1 MTAAERYLEL
11 GLRLG
16 RHVEGLVDAYYGP
29 PELKDQVD
37 AEDVV
42 APARLV
48 ADAEALLAEL
58 PDGWLNDQVRAC
70 AAYARVLD
78 GEEIGYADEVE
89 ACYGVRPV
97 KTPVSVYEAAHA
109 ALDELLPGDGPL
121 LERRTAWRM
130 RHSIDG
136 DLAVAA
142 LADLLPVL
150 REVTE
155 ALVTL
160 PAGEEVTLEPVRD
173 EPWWA
178 FNYYLGDLASRVVL
192 NVDVPTTGFDLIHL
206 AAHEVYP
213 GHHTEHAVKEQLLV
227 RDRGSVE
234 EAIQLVPT
242 PQALLSEGIAEVGAD
257 VILDGDGRTAA
268 YDALARHGIEFDR
281 ELTERIAKALVPLG
295 STSLDAALM
304 IHEDAA
310 SVEEAQRYVERWHLA
325 TPEQA
330 AHMVR
335 FVTDPTWRAYTI
347 TYSAGEALCRAF
359 VDGDR
364 SRFGRLLT
372 EHVRVGELLEAE

>member
-70 AAYARVLD
+70 ATYARVLD

-97 KTPVSVYEAAHA
+97 KTPASVYEAAHA

-160 PAGEEVTLEPVRD
+160 PAGEKVTLEPVRD

-268 YDALARHGIEFDR
+268 YDGPRAARHRVRPGADRAHREGARPARIDKPRRRADDPRGRRVGRGSTALRRALAPRDPRTGGTHG
-281 ELTERIAKALVPLG
+281 
-295 STSLDAALM
+295 
-304 IHEDAA
+304 
-310 SVEEAQRYVERWHLA
+310 
-325 TPEQA
+325 
-330 AHMVR
+330 
-335 FVTDPTWRAYTI
+335 
-347 TYSAGEALCRAF
+347 ALCHGSDVAG
-359 VDGDR
+359 VHDHLL
-364 SRFGRLLT
+364 GR
-372 EHVRVGELLEAE
+372 